1 MKPAKAGKIIGAIM
15 SEKKISKAALGRALH
30 IEHETNKS
38 YGTDV
43 IGKRLKQ
50 NKITIETV
58 AEMLAVMDYQVVII
72 PSGVDLSEKKGW
84 YPVTWEEKAHE

>member
-1 MKPAKAGKIIGAIM
+1 MKPAKAGKIMEAIM
-15 SEKKISKAALGRALH
+15 HEKKISKAALARALH

-38 YGTDV
+38 YGTDL

-58 AEMLAVMDYQVVII
+58 AEMLAVMDYQVAII
-72 PSGVDLSEKKGW
+72 PQSVKLADKAGW
-84 YPVTWEEKAHE
+84 YPVTWEEEAHE